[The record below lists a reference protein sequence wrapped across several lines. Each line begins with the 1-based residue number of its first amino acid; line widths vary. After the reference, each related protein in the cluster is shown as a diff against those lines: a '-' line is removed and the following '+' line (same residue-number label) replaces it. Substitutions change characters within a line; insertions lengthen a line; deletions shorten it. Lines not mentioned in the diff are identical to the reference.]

1 MSGNVTKIHEAKIS
15 GQIPLDLEVLTV
27 QGKENFHVG
36 RSNQEAVGWIERWP
50 NWPAPALILTGPAA
64 SGKSHLSAA
73 WANHVA
79 EKAGCGNN
87 EEVMFVRPEMLLS
100 REASD
105 IAETAKNLVIESL
118 DLWIGDRAAET
129 TLFHLYNI
137 FKEENRSMIL
147 SARMAP
153 AHMDFVVK
161 DLASRLRAA
170 PVAAIHAPDD
180 MLLGSVLIKQF
191 SDRQLSVSNDVIKYI
206 LPRMERSFV
215 AARDIVVTADK
226 MALAQ
231 KSKISVPLMRQVLA
245 ILQND

>member
-1 MSGNVTKIHEAKIS
+1 MSSNVTKIS
-15 GQIPLDLEVLTV
+15 TQIPLDLEFLTV

-36 RSNQEAVGWIERWP
+36 ASNKEAVGWIDRWP
-50 NWPAPALILTGPAA
+50 NWPAPALILSGPAA
-64 SGKSHLSAA
+64 SGKSHLCGA
-73 WANHVA
+73 WANHVRDKEA
-79 EKAGCGNN
+79 EDVA
-87 EEVMFVRPEMLLS
+87 FIRPEMLLS

-105 IAETAKNLVIESL
+105 IAEAGKHLIIESL

-153 AHMDFVVK
+153 AHMDFVVN

-191 SDRQLSVSNDVIKYI
+191 SDRQLKVSNDVIKYI
-206 LPRMERSFV
+206 LPRMERSFS

-231 KSKISVPLMRQVLA
+231 KSKITVPLMRQVLA

>member
-1 MSGNVTKIHEAKIS
+1 MASNVTILS
-15 GQIPLDLEVLTV
+15 QQIPLDLEVLTV

-36 RSNQEAVGWIERWP
+36 ASNKEAVGWIDRWP
-50 NWPAPALILTGPAA
+50 NWPAPALVLTGPAA
-64 SGKSHLSAA
+64 CGKTHLSAA
-73 WANHVA
+73 WANHVKDKTGA
-79 EKAGCGNN
+79 AA
-87 EEVMFVRPEMLLS
+87 VFVRPEMLLAH
-100 REASD
+100 EASD
-105 IAETAKNLVIESL
+105 IAAAGRHLIIESL

-153 AHMDFVVK
+153 AHMDFVVN

-170 PVAAIHAPDD
+170 PVAAIQAPDD

-191 SDRQLSVSNDVIKYI
+191 SDRQLTVSNDVIKYI
-206 LPRMERSFV
+206 LPRMERSFL
-215 AARDIVVTADK
+215 AARDIALTADK

-231 KSKISVPLMRQVLA
+231 KSKITIPLMRQVLA
-245 ILQND
+245 ILQGD